1 MLGLPPRPQA
11 AALAS
16 TFVAVWMRNGIALD
30 GALISFQNHFIYLFI
45 FLYTE
50 SAKGQIC
57 SSLPCFD
64 FPGANLGC
72 ELQSRRQRA
81 LCASL
86 PLAHLRGR
94 TGALCTH
101 TCTRGAPKPC
111 FASVLFPVP
120 AGVL

>member
-30 GALISFQNHFIYLFI
+30 GALISFQNLIYLF
-45 FLYTE
+45 FLYTK

-57 SSLPCFD
+57 SSLLCFD

-72 ELQSRRQRA
+72 ELQS
-81 LCASL
+81 
-86 PLAHLRGR
+86 
-94 TGALCTH
+94 
-101 TCTRGAPKPC
+101 
-111 FASVLFPVP
+111 
-120 AGVL
+120 